1 MDMNLEILTLIYEA
15 AKGTSPV
22 SLQIGYTLNN
32 TCRQGIVVKEAP
44 PVIVRAL
51 VENGYVCDLRPDGL
65 HVYKL

>member
-1 MDMNLEILTLIYEA
+1 MDLEILTLIYEA

-22 SLQIGYTLNN
+22 LLQIGYTLNN

-44 PVIVRAL
+44 PAIINRLIEA
-51 VENGYVCDLRPDGL
+51 GYTCDLRPDGL